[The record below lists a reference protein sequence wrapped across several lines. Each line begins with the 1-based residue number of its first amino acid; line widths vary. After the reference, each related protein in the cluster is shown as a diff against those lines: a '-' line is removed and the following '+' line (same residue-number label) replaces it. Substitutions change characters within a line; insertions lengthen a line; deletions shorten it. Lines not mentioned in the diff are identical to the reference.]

1 MLRKEKNTLA
11 WVKKT
16 KKREEW
22 KKMKEK
28 SRSSKIGHLI
38 KRKERNSKIDLREKK
53 NLYKNRDL
61 MILPRSKTI

>member
-22 KKMKEK
+22 KKMEEK